1 MLIYLWI
8 VCGCFYDRVK
18 KLGQM
23 LCGPQS
29 QKYYLWKI
37 FANPKVTDF

>member
-1 MLIYLWI
+1 MLIHLWI

-18 KLGQM
+18 KLEQM
-23 LCGPQS
+23 YGPQS
-29 QKYYLWKI
+29 LKYYLWKI